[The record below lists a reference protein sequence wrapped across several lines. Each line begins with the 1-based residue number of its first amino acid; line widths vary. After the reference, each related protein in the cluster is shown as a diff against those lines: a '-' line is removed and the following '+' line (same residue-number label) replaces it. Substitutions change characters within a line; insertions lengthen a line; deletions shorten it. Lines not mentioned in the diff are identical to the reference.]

1 MLCRRIKLSPA
12 WRETGGKSALLLKGI
27 TSDKH
32 SVSAREGCLCASELS
47 AATQA
52 KRFRE
57 QQRLGLASQE
67 EFLLDAAALTKRKAE
82 TSGVAAWA
90 EGDAS
95 DDEFEIDA
103 PNQAEISYL
112 SCTLLD
118 MHPGRL
124 SYAGIWCEH
133 TLSIAANLLCA
144 MPALDGSS
152 KPEMT
157 GLLYVWKQPMLD
169 CMCILHGV
177 PPFHLQRFFMRCWP
191 HV

>member
-1 MLCRRIKLSPA
+1 MCEGLS
-12 WRETGGKSALLLKGI
+12 GKS
-27 TSDKH
+27 
-32 SVSAREGCLCASELS
+32 
-47 AATQA
+47 QA

-57 QQRLGLASQE
+57 QQRLGLSSQE

-82 TSGVAAWA
+82 ASGVAAWA

-103 PNQAEISYL
+103 PGQANISCL
-112 SCTLLD
+112 SCTPLD

-124 SYAGIWCEH
+124 SHAGICCEH
-133 TLSIAANLLCA
+133 TLSIAANFRCA

-157 GLLYVWKQPMLD
+157 GLSYVWKQPMLD
-169 CMCILHGV
+169 CMRILHGI
-177 PPFHLQRFFMRCWP
+177 PPSFCDVSSMRCRP

>member
-1 MLCRRIKLSPA
+1 MLCRRIKLTPA

-27 TSDKH
+27 TSDKY

-103 PNQAEISYL
+103 PNQAKISYL

-124 SYAGIWCEH
+124 SYVEHCCEPPVCNACRGRLLKARDDWSIICVEAAHAG
-133 TLSIAANLLCA
+133 
-144 MPALDGSS
+144 
-152 KPEMT
+152 
-157 GLLYVWKQPMLD
+157 LYVHPARCFPLPSAT
-169 CMCILHGV
+169 ILHAL
-177 PPFHLQRFFMRCWP
+177 PA
-191 HV
+191 